1 MIDTRPQITIQ
12 RHRKQN
18 DAIKNKNTCLAKNMS
33 VTNSTESHF
42 NMFQI
47 LGRELYMKWLK
58 VNGEYKV
65 PCKRFNLN

>member
-1 MIDTRPQITIQ
+1 
-12 RHRKQN
+12 
-18 DAIKNKNTCLAKNMS
+18 MS

-65 PCKRFNLN
+65 SCKRFNLN